1 MKLKLP
7 LKSAKASI
15 LAAMTIALSIA
26 SSITPSLATQPTEI
40 IQAPGQPEVV
50 IFADTLQSL
59 EIGCQPLRDIW
70 KDLKTQQVNL
80 GLYRYRTT
88 SSRSLLVGKLLCNS
102 TQVRGVS
109 SPAFGQNVGVILVQG
124 NPFYVKTD
132 RFFSTMGITPNQL
145 SDRQAQSFLR
155 QYGAA
160 LKKNTVLETMLP
172 NVQVLPKPPGFDQI
186 PVIRTK

>member
-1 MKLKLP
+1 MKLKSS
-7 LKSAKASI
+7 LKFAQVSI
-15 LAAMTIALSIA
+15 LAAMTIASAIA

-40 IQAPGQPEVV
+40 IRATGQPEVI
-50 IFADTLQSL
+50 IFGDTSQSF

-70 KDLKTQQVNL
+70 KDLKTQQINIR
-80 GLYRYRTT
+80 GYRYRTS

-102 TQVRGVS
+102 TQVQGVI
-109 SPAFGQNVGVILVQG
+109 SPAFGSNVGVILVRG

-145 SDRQAQSFLR
+145 SDRQAQSFLE